1 MILTIILILTAIRFV
16 VLIALLILSIKQRKT
31 AKGDITALSA
41 VIYTDA
47 ELYILEILNANK
59 GKRLTTDEIGCSLE
73 NRAELIVKLKRL
85 KTGEL
90 ANKKHIPT
98 YNVISKEENGITRY
112 GIRK

>member
-1 MILTIILILTAIRFV
+1 MTLTILILTTIRFV
-16 VLIALLILSIKQRKT
+16 VLIALLILSIKQRGT
-31 AKGDITALSA
+31 AKGEITALSA

-59 GKRLTTDEIGCSLE
+59 GKRLTTDEIGCSIE
-73 NRAELIVKLKRL
+73 DRVNLIVKLKRL
-85 KTGEL
+85 QTGEL

-98 YNVISKEENGITRY
+98 YNVVSKEDDDGITRY

>member
-16 VLIALLILSIKQRKT
+16 VLIRLLILSIKQRKT

-59 GKRLTTDEIGCSLE
+59 GKRLTIEEIGCSFE
-73 NRAELIVKLKRL
+73 NRVELIVKLKRL

-98 YNVISKEENGITRY
+98 YNVISKEEDGITRY